1 MLARGSNGA
10 MVRELGGSGALGSN
24 GVAQRLAFMW
34 HGLGEE
40 TRAKPV
46 MKQQAWGVD
55 VSTAA

>member
-1 MLARGSNGA
+1 
-10 MVRELGGSGALGSN
+10 MVARELGGDGALGSN

-46 MKQQAWGVD
+46 MKQQARGVD
-55 VSTAA
+55 VAMTV